1 MRQYI
6 EKFIDSMTMYRLVLY
21 GLYLIT
27 ATAFVLSLLGQL
39 SFTVLE
45 LGPTLLVLLVVS
57 YVSSK
62 LFAWTFSAPYNP
74 ESWQITAFI
83 VFFLIFPQSD
93 LKGYLLTALVAFLS
107 VASKYILAIRGRH
120 IFNPAAVAVVISGL
134 LGLLGATWWVA
145 TLLLLPVVSI
155 VGLVITWKLRHF
167 MMVFVYGLVSVSLAG
182 IIALVAGRD
191 LGEAFKTVIISTP
204 IVFAGT
210 IMLTEPLT
218 SPTTKRSQ
226 VIYAVL
232 VAVLGGLQI
241 GWISKPDVA
250 LLVGNLFSFLTG
262 QRRAIKLE
270 FVSSTQITPSVYS
283 IVFKPVNPIRFKAGQ
298 YIELTLP
305 HEHPDD
311 RGIRRTFSIAS
322 RPGDQYIKLGLVT
335 AIPSSTFK
343 TALLALSPGTIVR
356 ATEVGGSFVLPD
368 NIDEPIVMIAGGI
381 GITPFRSMIDD
392 LIAKQEK
399 RPVVLFYA
407 ARQENLLV
415 YGGLLNEARKQ
426 LGIMI
431 VPIVAQPSS
440 TWAGEK
446 GYLDMQ
452 TIERY
457 VGNVY
462 EHTFYI
468 SGPNAMALSFREQLR
483 AAGITPSRIKTDYFS
498 GY

>member
-1 MRQYI
+1 MRQYV

-27 ATAFVLSLLGQL
+27 ATAFVLSLFGLL
-39 SFTVLE
+39 SFTLLE
-45 LGPTLLVLLVVS
+45 LAPTLLILLVVS
-57 YVSSK
+57 YIASK

-83 VFFLIFPQSD
+83 IFFLIFPQND
-93 LKGYLLTALVAFLS
+93 LKGFLLTALAAFLS

-155 VGLVITWKLRHF
+155 VGLLVTWKLRHF
-167 MMVFVYGLVSVSLAG
+167 TMVFVYGFVSVALAG
-182 IIALVAGRD
+182 IIAVVTGRE
-191 LGEAFKTVIISTP
+191 LGEAFKTVVISTP

-218 SPTTKRSQ
+218 SPTTKRNQ
-226 VIYAVL
+226 IVYAVL
-232 VAVLGGLQI
+232 VAILGGLQI

-250 LLVGNLFSFLTG
+250 LLVGNVFSFLVG

-270 FVSSTQITPSVYS
+270 FVSSTEITPSIYS
-283 IVFKPVNPIRFKAGQ
+283 IVFKPVHPIRFRAGQ

-305 HEHPDD
+305 HDHPDD

-322 RPGDQYIKLGLVT
+322 RPSDQYIKLGLVT
-335 AIPSSTFK
+335 ANPSSTFK
-343 TALLALSPGTIVR
+343 TALLNLTPGTVVR
-356 ATEVGGSFVLPD
+356 ATEVGGSFVLPA
-368 NIDEPIVMIAGGI
+368 NTNEPIVMIAGGI

-399 RPVVLFYA
+399 RPIVLFYA
-407 ARQENLLV
+407 ARREDLLV

-431 VPIVAQPSS
+431 VPIVTEPGP

-446 GYLDMQ
+446 GYLDMK

-462 EHTFYI
+462 DHTFYI
-468 SGPNAMALSFREQLR
+468 SGPNAMALSFRDELR
-483 AAGITPSRIKTDYFS
+483 LAGVTAGHIKTDYFS